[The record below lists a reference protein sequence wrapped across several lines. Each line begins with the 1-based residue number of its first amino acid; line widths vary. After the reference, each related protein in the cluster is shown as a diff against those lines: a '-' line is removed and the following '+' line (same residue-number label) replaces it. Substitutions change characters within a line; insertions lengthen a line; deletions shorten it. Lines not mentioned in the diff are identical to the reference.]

1 MDYMGQKGGT
11 KRMIYLKQL
20 GLVLIVM
27 FVFVGCS
34 FINED
39 DEQKKENQL
48 PKEYAT
54 EQGKYIMECIVN
66 KDKEGLKSVFSKH
79 IAETHDL
86 DKEIDEFFEFI
97 DGEIISYDE
106 PEGYEGGYTMR
117 DGGYTEKELYGEID
131 NIKTDK
137 GKTYSIGYQSYS
149 IYKSKESYVG
159 VRIVNIRDE
168 DTRIRFDTYADVEQY
183 SIGDGE

>member
-1 MDYMGQKGGT
+1 
-11 KRMIYLKQL
+11 MIYLKQL
-20 GLVLIVM
+20 AVVLLVMVVLT
-27 FVFVGCS
+27 GCS
-34 FINED
+34 FINKDED
-39 DEQKKENQL
+39 KKEENQT

-54 EQGKYIMECIVN
+54 EQSEYIMECIVN

-97 DGEIISYDE
+97 DGEIVSYDE
-106 PEGYEGGYTMR
+106 PEGHEGGYKMKE
-117 DGGYTEKELYGEID
+117 GEYTEKKLYGEID

-149 IYKSKESYVG
+149 IYKSNEEYVG

-168 DTRIRFDTYADVEQY
+168 DTRIRFDTYAEVEQY
-183 SIGDGE
+183 SIGDAK